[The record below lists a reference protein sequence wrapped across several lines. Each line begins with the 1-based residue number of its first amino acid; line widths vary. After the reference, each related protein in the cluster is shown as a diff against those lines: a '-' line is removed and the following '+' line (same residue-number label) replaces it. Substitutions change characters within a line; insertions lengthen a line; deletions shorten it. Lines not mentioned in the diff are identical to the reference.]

1 MPVDVQSLAKRRGFI
16 WQSAE
21 IYGAMAGFYDYGAM
35 GARLKRKWEDAWL
48 KYFMGLNDNY
58 HLIDSTNI
66 LPHAALKA
74 SGHVDGFTDPLVEC
88 SKCGHAF
95 RADQMIE
102 DVTNE
107 PAEDLSLED
116 IDSKIAELGLNCQRC
131 KGQFMEAR
139 TFNMM
144 FPVPIGTT
152 GKDTAFLRPETAQ
165 GAYLNFKRHFE
176 IMRRKLPLGLT
187 IIGKAYRNEIA
198 PRQGVYRMR
207 ELIQAELQIFMDP
220 DTFSETLELKEMDGK
235 MLNVQSVDNRG
246 KGNYAPVSCDELVQ
260 KYKLPDFY
268 VYHMMKIQEFY
279 LDVIQIPEEKFRF
292 FEKSE
297 KERAFYN
304 RVHFD
309 IEVDL
314 HTLGGFKE
322 VAGLHYRGDYD
333 LTKHQAGSGEKMEV
347 SIEGKRLIPHV
358 LELSFGVDRNVWT
371 LLDVHLVDE
380 RTGVLKLP
388 AVLAPYTFAVF
399 PLMRKDELMPVARDI
414 HQKLRVD
421 YDVYYDQS
429 GSIGKRYA
437 RMDEIGTPFCITVDY
452 DGLEDSTV
460 TIRDTDTAE
469 QKRVKLAEIEDIARA
484 LATGRK
490 TFADLE

>member
-66 LPHAALKA
+66 LPYAALKA
-74 SGHVDGFTDPLVEC
+74 SGHVDGFSDPLIEC

-95 RADQMIE
+95 RADQLIE

-107 PAEDLSLED
+107 PAEDLSLEE
-116 IDSKIAELGLNCQRC
+116 IDAKVSELGLNCQRC
-131 KGQFMEAR
+131 KGTFLEAR

-220 DTFSETLELKEMDGK
+220 DTFSESLNLEEMQGK
-235 MLNVQSVDNRG
+235 SINVQLVDMRG
-246 KGNYAPVSCDELVQ
+246 KGNYQPVSCEDLIEIN
-260 KYKLPDFY
+260 KLPDFY

-279 LDVIQIPEEKFRF
+279 LDIIQIPEEKFRF

-309 IEVDL
+309 IEADL

-322 VAGLHYRGDYD
+322 IAGLHYRGDYD
-333 LTKHQAGSGEKMEV
+333 LTKHQEGSGEKMEV
-347 SIEGKRLIPHV
+347 SIDGKRLIPEV

-371 LLDVHLVDE
+371 LLDIHLTEE

-388 AVLAPYTFAVF
+388 PVLAPYTFAIF
-399 PLMRKDELMPVARDI
+399 PLMRKDDLIPVAKDI
-414 HQKLRVD
+414 HQKLRKD

-452 DGLEDSTV
+452 DGLEDGTV

-469 QKRVKLAEIEDIARA
+469 QKRIKLADIEDITRA

-490 TFADLE
+490 YFADLE

>member
-21 IYGAMAGFYDYGAM
+21 IYGSMAGFYDYGAM
-35 GARLKRKWEDAWL
+35 GAMLKRKWENVWL

-58 HLIDSTNI
+58 YLIDSTNI
-66 LPHAALKA
+66 LPEAALKA

-88 SKCGHAF
+88 TKCGHAF
-95 RADQMIE
+95 RADQLIE
-102 DVTNE
+102 EATNE
-107 PAEDLSLED
+107 AAEELTLEE
-116 IDSKIAELGLNCQRC
+116 IDQKIAEIGLTCSRC
-131 KGQFMEAR
+131 KGNFGKAR

-144 FPVPIGTT
+144 FPLDVGTKGT
-152 GKDTAFLRPETAQ
+152 DKAYLRPETAQ

-220 DTFSETLELKEMDGK
+220 ETFSDELNLDEMNGKEILVQLVDMRGK
-235 MLNVQSVDNRG
+235 QNVQPMPCRYLVD
-246 KGNYAPVSCDELVQ
+246 Q
-260 KYKLPDFY
+260 YKLPDFY
-268 VYHMMKIQEFY
+268 VYHMLKIQEFY
-279 LDVIQIPEEKFRF
+279 LNVIKVPKDKFRF
-292 FEKSE
+292 YEKSE

-314 HTLGGFKE
+314 STLGGFKE
-322 VAGLHYRGDYD
+322 LAGLHYRGDYD
-333 LTKHQAGSGEKMEV
+333 LTKHQNASKESMEV
-347 SIEGKRLIPHV
+347 SLEGRRLIPHV
-358 LELSFGVDRNVWT
+358 LELSFGVDRNVWA
-371 LLDVHLVDE
+371 LLDIHLVDE

-388 AVLAPYTFAVF
+388 PMLAPYTFAVF
-399 PLMRKDELMPVARDI
+399 PLMKKDDILPVAKKVYDI
-414 HQKLRVD
+414 LKDD
-421 YDVYYDQS
+421 YDVCYDQS

-437 RMDEIGTPFCITVDY
+437 RMDEIGTPFCITVDF
-452 DGLEDSTV
+452 DGLADNTV
-460 TIRDTDTAE
+460 TMRDTDTSE
-469 QKRVKLAEIEDIARA
+469 QKRVKIDDLEHIARG
-484 LATGRK
+484 LASGKLLFR
-490 TFADLE
+490 DLK

>member
-1 MPVDVQSLAKRRGFI
+1 MSVDVQSLAKRRGFI

-35 GARLKRKWEDAWL
+35 GARLKRNWEDVWL
-48 KYFMGLNDNY
+48 RYFTGLNDNY
-58 HLIDSTNI
+58 HLIDSTTI
-66 LPHAALKA
+66 LPYAVLKA

-95 RADQMIE
+95 RADQLIE
-102 DVTNE
+102 DVTGE
-107 PAEDLSLED
+107 PAEDLSLEE
-116 IDSKIAELGLNCQRC
+116 IDARVSELGLTCPRC
-131 KGQFMEAR
+131 KGQFMESR

-176 IMRRKLPLGLT
+176 IMRRKLPLGLA

-220 DTFSETLELKEMDGK
+220 DTFSDALELDEMDK
-235 MLNVQSVDNRG
+235 QMLNVQMVDMRG
-246 KGNYAPVSCDELVQ
+246 HGNFQEISCNDLVE

-268 VYHMMKIQEFY
+268 VYHMMKIQNFY
-279 LDVIQIPEEKFRF
+279 MDIIKIPAEKFRF
-292 FEKSE
+292 YEKSE

-314 HTLGGFKE
+314 HTLGGFRE

-347 SIEGKRLIPHV
+347 SIDGKRLIPQV

-371 LLDVHLVDE
+371 LLDIHLADE

-388 AVLAPYTFAVF
+388 PALAPYTFAVF
-399 PLMRKDELMPVARDI
+399 PLMRKDELIAIARKI
-414 HQKLRVD
+414 HSELRTD
-421 YDVYYDQS
+421 HDVYYDQS

-452 DGLEDSTV
+452 DGLEDGTV
-460 TIRDTDTAE
+460 TIRDSDTAE
-469 QKRVKLAEIEDIARA
+469 QKRIKLADFEDIARQ
-484 LATGRK
+484 LATGKK
-490 TFADLE
+490 TLADLE

>member
-1 MPVDVQSLAKRRGFI
+1 MAVDVQSLAKRRGFI

-58 HLIDSTNI
+58 HLIDTTNI
-66 LPHAALKA
+66 LPYAALKA

-88 SKCGHAF
+88 SKCGHAY

-107 PAEDLSLED
+107 PAEDLSLTD
-116 IDSKIAELGLNCQRC
+116 IDAKVKELDLKCLRC
-131 KGQFMEAR
+131 KGTFLEAR

-220 DTFSETLELKEMDGK
+220 DTFSDSLNLEEMKGK
-235 MLNVQSVDNRG
+235 MINVQLVDMRG
-246 KGNYAPVSCDELVQ
+246 QGNYKPVSCDDLIQ
-260 KYKLPDFY
+260 KHKLPDFY
-268 VYHMMKIQEFY
+268 VYHMFKIQEFY
-279 LDVIQIPEEKFRF
+279 LDVIQLPEEKFRF

-297 KERAFYN
+297 AERAFYN

-309 IEVDL
+309 IEADL

-322 VAGLHYRGDYD
+322 IAGLHYRGDYD
-333 LTKHQAGSGEKMEV
+333 LTKHQEGSGEKMEV
-347 SIEGKRLIPHV
+347 SIDGKRLIPEV

-371 LLDVHLVDE
+371 LLDVHLTEE

-388 AVLAPYTFAVF
+388 PVLAPYTFAVF
-399 PLMRKDELMPVARDI
+399 PLMRKDDLIPVAKDI
-414 HQKLRVD
+414 HQKLRID

-437 RMDEIGTPFCITVDY
+437 RMDEIGTPFCITVDF
-452 DGLEDSTV
+452 DGLEDGTV
-460 TIRDTDTAE
+460 TIRDTDTSE